1 MCGELCS
8 KCFDQN
14 NSNGKFGQH
23 VLIKRCRTT
32 HILQGNWFRKR
43 LVEAKPNVKL
53 LQTKVAN
60 SHPLY
65 KGNEFRNN
73 VCRNNTN
80 ESVFKTKIF
89 TTTYTFIRKPV
100 FEKPKQKL
108 PQKYRLNSQNLQ
120 KNGEDGGPRKKIH
133 VQYCSERSNKQR
145 KRVHSNVRGPWNSQG
160 R

>member
-32 HILQGNWFRKR
+32 HILQGNWFRKS

-80 ESVFKTKIF
+80 ENVFKTKIF

-100 FEKPKQKL
+100 FENPNKNCLKKYQLTSQKSSYL
-108 PQKYRLNSQNLQ
+108 VSEEDLEKNSTSNIGQK
-120 KNGEDGGPRKKIH
+120 GPTNNVKGSTAT
-133 VQYCSERSNKQR
+133 YD
-145 KRVHSNVRGPWNSQG
+145 VHGAK
-160 R
+160 

>member
-23 VLIKRCRTT
+23 VLTKRCRTT

-43 LVEAKPNVKL
+43 LVEANPNVKL
-53 LQTKVAN
+53 PQTKVAN
-60 SHPLY
+60 SHSLY

-80 ESVFKTKIF
+80 ENVFKTKIF

-100 FEKPKQKL
+100 FENPNKNCL
-108 PQKYRLNSQNLQ
+108 EKYQLNSQFLQ
-120 KNGEDGGPRKKIH
+120 KNGEDGGPRKN
-133 VQYCSERSNKQR
+133 STSNIAQKGPTNDV
-145 KRVHSNVRGPWNSQG
+145 KGSTGTYEVHGTS
-160 R
+160 